1 MGGTPPGLSVS
12 VSENGAKSW
21 ILRTT
26 IDGKRRHIGLGSY
39 PDVSLA
45 ETRIA
50 ALEMKRQIRD
60 GIDPV
65 EERRNARMDAVAE
78 QTRNISFGESI
89 ERLFKEII

>member
-26 IDGKRRHIGLGSY
+26 IDGKRRHIGLGLY
-39 PDVSLA
+39 PDISLA
-45 ETRIA
+45 EARIA

-60 GIDPV
+60 GIDQV

-78 QTRNISFGESI
+78 QTRNISFGEAF
-89 ERLFKEII
+89 ERFFRERI

>member
-39 PDVSLA
+39 PAISLA
-45 ETRIA
+45 EARIS
-50 ALEMKRQIRD
+50 ALEMKRKIRD
-60 GIDPV
+60 GIDQV
-65 EERRNARMDAVAE
+65 EERQSARMDAMAE
-78 QTRNISFGESI
+78 QTRNISFGEAFESLFR
-89 ERLFKEII
+89 ERI